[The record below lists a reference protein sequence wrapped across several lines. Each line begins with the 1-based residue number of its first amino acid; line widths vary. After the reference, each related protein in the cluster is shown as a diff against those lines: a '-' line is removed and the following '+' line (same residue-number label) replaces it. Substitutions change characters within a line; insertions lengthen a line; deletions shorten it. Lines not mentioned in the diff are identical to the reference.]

1 MHNRGATM
9 HNESQGKK
17 MESLLTP
24 LAYLAIHKE
33 SSVEEITKQTG
44 KNYSTILRAISE
56 LSENKLVSF
65 GLERTSPRGK
75 ELRLY
80 RLSFYGL
87 VFYYLRSRTVKFY
100 ASEMREIAKTHE
112 EMLLV
117 FKKWDK
123 FASANCEQ
131 ELFDRILQALNV
143 EYQYN
148 VGYYNSLREPI
159 NRWGKLSLEDE
170 TLRKN
175 AFDNLVLGFFYMNR
189 PINYVKESVGKK
201 GWNAFEKIWHVVES
215 DYELRKKRNEFLDY
229 LTREQLETAK
239 ALVEWM
245 KYLKADQEKPA

>member
-1 MHNRGATM
+1 M

-24 LAYLAIHKE
+24 LAYLTIHKE
-33 SSVEEITKQTG
+33 AGVEEIAKQTG
-44 KNYSTILRAISE
+44 KNYSTILRAISD

-65 GLERTSPRGK
+65 RLERTSPRGK

-80 RLSFYGL
+80 NLSFYGL
-87 VFYYLRSRTVKFY
+87 VFYYLRSRAVKFY

-148 VGYYNSLREPI
+148 VGYYNLVSLSTIGI
-159 NRWGKLSLEDE
+159 NFRREDE
-170 TLRKN
+170 TLRRN
-175 AFDNLVLGFFYMNR
+175 AFDSLVLGFFYMNR
-189 PINYVKESVGKK
+189 PIDYVKESVGKK
-201 GWNAFEKIWHVVES
+201 VWNALEKIWQVVEG

-239 ALVEWM
+239 ALVEWI

>member
-1 MHNRGATM
+1 MHNRGAAM
-9 HNESQGKK
+9 HNETQGKK

-33 SSVEEITKQTG
+33 ASVEDIAKQTG

-65 GLERTSPRGK
+65 RLERTSPRGK

-80 RLSFYGL
+80 SLSFYGL

-148 VGYYNSLREPI
+148 VGYYNLVT
-159 NRWGKLSLEDE
+159 LSTVRMNFHREDE

-175 AFDNLVLGFFYMNR
+175 AFDGLVLGFFYMNR
-189 PINYVKESVGKK
+189 PIDYVKESVGKK
-201 GWNAFEKIWHVVES
+201 GWNALEKIWQIVDG

-229 LTREQLETAK
+229 LMREQLEMAK
-239 ALVEWM
+239 ALVEWI
-245 KYLKADQEKPA
+245 KYLKADKEKPV

>member
-1 MHNRGATM
+1 M

-24 LAYLAIHKE
+24 LAYLAVHKE
-33 SSVEEITKQTG
+33 ASVEDIAKQTG

-65 GLERTSPRGK
+65 RLERTSPRGK

-80 RLSFYGL
+80 SLSFYGL
-87 VFYYLRSRTVKFY
+87 VFYYLRSRAVKFY

-123 FASANCEQ
+123 FASADCEQ

-148 VGYYNSLREPI
+148 VGYYNLVSLSTVRV
-159 NRWGKLSLEDE
+159 NFRREDE
-170 TLRKN
+170 TLRRN
-175 AFDNLVLGFFYMNR
+175 AFDSLVLGFFYMNR
-189 PINYVKESVGKK
+189 PINYVKESVGNT
-201 GWNAFEKIWHVVES
+201 GWNALEKIWKVVEG

-239 ALVEWM
+239 AIVEWI
-245 KYLKADQEKPA
+245 KYLKADKEKPA

>member
-1 MHNRGATM
+1 M

-33 SSVEEITKQTG
+33 ASVEEIAKQTG

-65 GLERTSPRGK
+65 RLERTSPRGK

-80 RLSFYGL
+80 SLSFYGI
-87 VFYYLRSRTVKFY
+87 VFYCQRSPTLNVH
-100 ASEMREIAKTHE
+100 ASRMREIAQTHE

-123 FASANCEQ
+123 FTSANCEK
-131 ELFDRILQALNV
+131 ELFDRIIQALTV
-143 EYQYN
+143 EYEYN
-148 VGYYNSLREPI
+148 AGYYNLVSLSTVGLNFRREDESLR
-159 NRWGKLSLEDE
+159 R
-170 TLRKN
+170 N
-175 AFDNLVLGFFYMNR
+175 AFDGLVLGFYYMNR
-189 PINYVKESVGKK
+189 PINYVKESVGKM
-201 GWNAFEKIWHVVES
+201 GWNALEKIWQVVES

-229 LTREQLETAK
+229 LAREQLETAK
-239 ALVEWM
+239 ALVEWI
-245 KYLKADQEKPA
+245 KYLKADKEKPV

>member
-1 MHNRGATM
+1 M

-33 SSVEEITKQTG
+33 ASVEEIAKQTG

-65 GLERTSPRGK
+65 RLERTSPRGK

-80 RLSFYGL
+80 SLSFYGL
-87 VFYYLRSRTVKFY
+87 VFYYLRSRSVKFY
-100 ASEMREIAKTHE
+100 PSEMREIAKTHE
-112 EMLLV
+112 DMLLV
-117 FKKWDK
+117 LKKWDK
-123 FASANCEQ
+123 FASVDCEQ

-148 VGYYNSLREPI
+148 VGYYNLVSLSTVGVNFR
-159 NRWGKLSLEDE
+159 REDE
-170 TLRKN
+170 TLRRN
-175 AFDNLVLGFFYMNR
+175 AFDSLVLGFFYMNR
-189 PINYVKESVGKK
+189 PIDYVKESVGKK
-201 GWNAFEKIWHVVES
+201 GWIALEKIWQVVEG

-239 ALVEWM
+239 ALVEWI
-245 KYLKADQEKPA
+245 KYLKADQQKPV

>member
-1 MHNRGATM
+1 M

-33 SSVEEITKQTG
+33 ASVEDIAKQTG
-44 KNYSTILRAISE
+44 KNYSTILRVISE

-65 GLERTSPRGK
+65 RLERTSPRGK

-80 RLSFYGL
+80 SLSFYGL
-87 VFYYLRSRTVKFY
+87 VFYYLRSRAVKFC
-100 ASEMREIAKTHE
+100 ASELREIAKTHE
-112 EMLLV
+112 DMLLV

-123 FASANCEQ
+123 FASADCEQ

-148 VGYYNSLREPI
+148 VGYYDLMSLSTVGVNFR
-159 NRWGKLSLEDE
+159 REDE
-170 TLRKN
+170 TLRRN
-175 AFDNLVLGFFYMNR
+175 AFDSLVLGFFYMNR
-189 PINYVKESVGKK
+189 PVDYVKESVGKK
-201 GWNAFEKIWHVVES
+201 GWRALEKIWQVVES

-239 ALVEWM
+239 ALVEWI
-245 KYLKADQEKPA
+245 KYLKVDQEKPI